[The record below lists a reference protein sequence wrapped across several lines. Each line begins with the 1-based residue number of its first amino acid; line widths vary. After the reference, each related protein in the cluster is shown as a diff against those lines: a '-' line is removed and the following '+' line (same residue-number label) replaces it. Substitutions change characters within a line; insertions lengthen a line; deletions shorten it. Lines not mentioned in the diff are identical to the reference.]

1 MASTNVS
8 RVSGARPV
16 KHLSGSPYNGQCN
29 KYYVPSSDGT
39 AIFIGDFVK
48 SGGTTDADGVP
59 TVAQAA
65 AGDALRGVVVGII
78 PDTADSLIYRAAS
91 TARYLLVADDPD
103 LIFEI
108 QEDAVGAPTALVDV
122 GENAD
127 ITVAAGSTT
136 TGTSGMQLD
145 SSDHKTATAQLR
157 ILGFVQRAD
166 NVPAVANAKL
176 LVRINEHELAST
188 TGV

>member
-1 MASTNVS
+1 MANVS
-8 RVSGARPV
+8 RVCGARPV

-29 KYYVPSSDGT
+29 LYYCPSTDGT
-39 AIFIGDFVK
+39 AIFMGDFVK
-48 SGGTTDADGVP
+48 SGGTTDANGVP
-59 TVAQAA
+59 TIAQAA
-65 AGDALRGVVVGII
+65 AGDALRGVVVGIV
-78 PDTADSLIYRAAS
+78 PDTADSTIYRVAS

-108 QEDAVGAPTALVDV
+108 QEDAVGAATALVDI

-127 ITVAAGSTT
+127 ITVAAGNTS

-157 ILGFVQRAD
+157 MLGFVQSPT
-166 NVPAVANAKL
+166 NEPGVANAKL